1 MSFRF
6 MCSFLLAF
14 LVIIVFFTHLKDS
27 AEYKYLSTQSSQTA
41 STRSQR
47 LVLVQ
52 KGSNFFDEV
61 FIEKDPQNSQESSQ
75 PRPSIYCEYPRS
87 HGFSPRRE
95 LGVLSVEV
103 PMWAP
108 KQEMGFSMCNL
119 LWPLDGWC
127 ASQNATETVQ
137 LAGISMG
144 RLARGFMEECCK
156 SLNKQSH
163 KLQKCGAK
171 SFSASQGQSAKAYWP
186 WQECWQREAEKQERN
201 APKQRTGNSANI
213 TVSGRRSRV
222 CFLAFLGCLQVHADL
237 RACTEPFCRDYSNLQ
252 QPRPGVDRA
261 FEESLSRSEYNARRY
276 QVAHRESRP
285 RAWTCRHKEPTP
297 SHKIPWESQ
306 ETSSRSDGTTKS
318 PPISMDGAFGS
329 WYFDVGVTI
338 ERFPQ
343 APNLAYGPGQPC
355 TYGDH
360 SYQPYHTTAQ
370 QSSSRWY
377 QSTQF
382 ACTVTDRSRRF
393 DRGCNRQRRRCLAT
407 EAPRSTEALCW
418 LTWARD
424 LKFQARRGDGG
435 GRKGGCCG
443 QASQAATLIRAI
455 CHYAKVKLGRVE
467 EVLSNSSHEANE
479 VIVPEFVV
487 GVSDSWDIVS
497 PILLPWS
504 HSILAEPRF
513 VSPFKAAINALCLQ
527 WEVCTDRLHDG
538 ALQLS
543 PSPLSRSSP
552 SSLCK
557 LSQRP
562 QSNSPF
568 QKRVCFVDHIDILL
582 GDDEVLDM
590 NLITVPHATLLHWK
604 TKPWSKKRIRK
615 TNNDD
620 NKLTESFC
628 LEPLSTQA
636 VLSRQL
642 DGETPLPR

>member
-252 QPRPGVDRA
+252 QPRPGVDRE

-306 ETSSRSDGTTKS
+306 EHLAEVTEQRRAHRSQWMAHLAAG
-318 PPISMDGAFGS
+318 ISMWESQLKDFRKHQTLLTDQANRARTE
-329 WYFDVGVTI
+329 VT
-338 ERFPQ
+338 
-343 APNLAYGPGQPC
+343 ATNLII
-355 TYGDH
+355 
-360 SYQPYHTTAQ
+360 Q
-370 QSSSRWY
+370 QLS
-377 QSTQF
+377 
-382 ACTVTDRSRRF
+382 
-393 DRGCNRQRRRCLAT
+393 
-407 EAPRSTEALCW
+407 
-418 LTWARD
+418 
-424 LKFQARRGDGG
+424 
-435 GRKGGCCG
+435 
-443 QASQAATLIRAI
+443 SQAAGGTNPPNLPAPSPTEVEDLTEDAI
-455 CHYAKVKLGRVE
+455 DKEEDALRQKLQGVLKRCAGSLGLEISSSKPEEAME
-467 EVLSNSSHEANE
+467 EVEKE
-479 VIVPEFVV
+479 
-487 GVSDSWDIVS
+487 D
-497 PILLPWS
+497 
-504 HSILAEPRF
+504 
-513 VSPFKAAINALCLQ
+513 AADKPPKRQ
-527 WEVCTDRLHDG
+527 
-538 ALQLS
+538 
-543 PSPLSRSSP
+543 RS
-552 SSLCK
+552 
-557 LSQRP
+557 
-562 QSNSPF
+562 
-568 QKRVCFVDHIDILL
+568 
-582 GDDEVLDM
+582 
-590 NLITVPHATLLHWK
+590 
-604 TKPWSKKRIRK
+604 
-615 TNNDD
+615 
-620 NKLTESFC
+620 
-628 LEPLSTQA
+628 LEPFAT
-636 VLSRQL
+636 
-642 DGETPLPR
+642 TPK

>member
-1 MSFRF
+1 MLPGIPWMLSKF
-6 MCSFLLAF
+6 MPTSELAPSPF
-14 LVIIVFFTHLKDS
+14 AAITATSSSPDLEWIEHLKKAYPDPS
-27 AEYKYLSTQSSQTA
+27 TMPEDTKLLIEKADREHGRVGIKNLHQATKYLGKAKKHLAEVTEQRRA
-41 STRSQR
+41 HRSQWMAH
-47 LVLVQ
+47 L
-52 KGSNFFDEV
+52 
-61 FIEKDPQNSQESSQ
+61 
-75 PRPSIYCEYPRS
+75 
-87 HGFSPRRE
+87 
-95 LGVLSVEV
+95 
-103 PMWAP
+103 A
-108 KQEMGFSMCNL
+108 
-119 LWPLDGWC
+119 
-127 ASQNATETVQ
+127 
-137 LAGISMG
+137 AGISM
-144 RLARGFMEECCK
+144 
-156 SLNKQSH
+156 
-163 KLQKCGAK
+163 
-171 SFSASQGQSAKAYWP
+171 
-186 WQECWQREAEKQERN
+186 
-201 APKQRTGNSANI
+201 
-213 TVSGRRSRV
+213 
-222 CFLAFLGCLQVHADL
+222 
-237 RACTEPFCRDYSNLQ
+237 
-252 QPRPGVDRA
+252 
-261 FEESLSRSEYNARRY
+261 
-276 QVAHRESRP
+276 
-285 RAWTCRHKEPTP
+285 
-297 SHKIPWESQ
+297 WESQ
-306 ETSSRSDGTTKS
+306 LKDFRKHQTLLTDQANRARTEVTATNLIIQQLSSQAAGGTN
-318 PPISMDGAFGS
+318 P
-329 WYFDVGVTI
+329 
-338 ERFPQ
+338 
-343 APNLAYGPGQPC
+343 PNLPAPSPTEVEDLTEDAIEKKEEALRQKLQGVLKRCAGSL
-355 TYGDH
+355 GLEI
-360 SYQPYHTTAQ
+360 
-370 QSSSRWY
+370 SSS
-377 QSTQF
+377 
-382 ACTVTDRSRRF
+382 
-393 DRGCNRQRRRCLAT
+393 
-407 EAPRSTEALCW
+407 
-418 LTWARD
+418 
-424 LKFQARRGDGG
+424 KARRGDGG

-642 DGETPLPR
+642 DGETHYRDDDSTFVQISTWKHEANNPNDVTLAGAFTEGQGIPQGLIQQDSASEAELGNSDGSDASIDSHPEIHPPSSVGNRQEAILFHLRDEPIRTFLEWTEYDQMIAEIAFHYSVNPSICR